1 MKFKRLIAFLLDM
14 ILVYI
19 FANLLFM
26 VCFNDSYVKN
36 LKSSEEYLSTINSIL
51 EANKKEK
58 DKQVILDKTKEI
70 NYNFLKSG
78 TTLTIITL
86 TIEIMYF
93 VFAQYFNKGQT
104 LGKKLM
110 KIRIK
115 QQDEEKLNAGLFVLR
130 ESVLFVLPIQIIDVI
145 CLISTK
151 MNTYFIINNATTNIQ
166 NLITIAI
173 IAFILFRSDGRGL
186 HEMLSHTEVVLEE
199 KREK

>member
-1 MKFKRLIAFLLDM
+1 MKFKRLIAFFLDM

-151 MNTYFIINNATTNIQ
+151 MNTYFIINNVTTNIQ

>member
-1 MKFKRLIAFLLDM
+1 MKFKRLIAFFLDM

-51 EANKKEK
+51 EENKKEK

-151 MNTYFIINNATTNIQ
+151 MNTYFIINNVTTNIQ